1 MATIS
6 TTFRLVDEM
15 SNPLNAICSGVSRTV
30 KGFES
35 LSGKIVAIN
44 SAVQL
49 FSTVVNKIQSVLSKP
64 IQDASEYESLLTRLV
79 VATGDATTAQKE
91 FQQLKEFA
99 KTTPFDLPGVV
110 QASVMFR
117 NAGVEADKLIP
128 TIRMLGD
135 VAQGN
140 NDYFNRMAINFMQI
154 KSAGKATMLDLN
166 QFAYMGV
173 PIKQVLADMGVTGVA
188 TASDIEKAF
197 QIMTSA
203 GGQFYNSMDSN
214 ASTYA
219 GQLSNMRDA
228 IQQFSAE
235 IGSIFLPMVTESISM
250 IGNVFGF
257 LIACIQKIKQSIS
270 SFVEHVKTKMEHVKT
285 KMEQFKSYVAENIS
299 TVVLSL
305 TILSVGIVTVGAI
318 WIATHAKMLVAT
330 IATNAKMIASTVA
343 TAVVISAKWIATM
356 AKLVATHAVQMAKM
370 AVQWIIGLGP
380 VGWIIGG
387 VIAMISSAII
397 ICMKLGVTFEDVGRV
412 IGNAFGA
419 IKTFGYNAFVA
430 IWNIVATVW
439 DKINDFL
446 KWLGVE
452 NLGEMKIK
460 EYVSVEEEMAK
471 NAQKGSETGKK
482 IDEWLKNFM
491 KKVDKDSA
499 DFENLK
505 LQTDGSGNLLV
516 SDKSLINISDEYKEL
531 LSKRARE
538 KFFIQQSQ
546 ITPNVVVN
554 ANTQSSAEDIA
565 KVVGEAITEL
575 TETLNENLSGG
586 VPAV

>member
-15 SNPLNAICSGVSRTV
+15 SNPLNVICNGVSRTI

-49 FSTVVNKIQSVLSKP
+49 FSTVANKIKDTLSKP

-79 VATGDATTAQKE
+79 VATGDATAAQKE

-154 KSAGKATMLDLN
+154 KSAGKATMQDLN

-197 QIMTSA
+197 KIMTSA
-203 GGQFYNSMDSN
+203 GGQFYNSMNSN

-219 GQLSNMRDA
+219 GQLSNMQDA

-235 IGSIFLPMVTESISM
+235 IGSIFLPMATEIISM
-250 IGNVFGF
+250 IGNVFSF
-257 LIACIQKIKQSIS
+257 LTACVQKIKQSIS
-270 SFVEHVKTKMEHVKT
+270 SFVELVKT

-305 TILSVGIVTVGAI
+305 TILSAGIVAVGAI
-318 WIATHAKMLVAT
+318 WVATHAKMLVAT

-380 VGWIIGG
+380 VGWIISG

-419 IKTFGYNAFVA
+419 IKAFGYNAFVA

-499 DFENLK
+499 DFESQSENLK

-586 VPAV
+586 VTAV

>member
-15 SNPLNAICSGVSRTV
+15 SNPLNAIRDGVSRTV

-154 KSAGKATMLDLN
+154 KSAGKATMQDLN

-197 QIMTSA
+197 KIMTSA
-203 GGQFYNSMDSN
+203 GGQFYNSMNSN

-219 GQLSNMRDA
+219 GQLSNMQDA

-235 IGSIFLPMVTESISM
+235 IGSIFLPMATEIISM
-250 IGNVFGF
+250 IGNVFSF
-257 LIACIQKIKQSIS
+257 LTAYVQKIKQSIS
-270 SFVEHVKTKMEHVKT
+270 SFVEYVKT

-419 IKTFGYNAFVA
+419 IKAFGYNAFVA

-439 DKINDFL
+439 NKINDFL
-446 KWLGVE
+446 KWLRVE

-499 DFENLK
+499 DFESQSENLK